1 MTDYF
6 FVMPGFRRGAGRVLD
21 LGASLQQGSYVMSD
35 APREADARAIASDW
49 AAVDSD
55 MAVAARK
62 IANEQEKEAKQS
74 R

>member
-1 MTDYF
+1 
-6 FVMPGFRRGAGRVLD
+6 
-21 LGASLQQGSYVMSD
+21 MSET
-35 APREADARAIASDW
+35 PREADARAIASDW
-49 AAVDSD
+49 AAVDND